1 MLLISTLTRVF
12 YTSSFFY
19 FMELRVGKAT
29 LEIVKGDITK
39 EKVDAIV
46 NAANPRL
53 TPGGGVSGAIHRAA
67 GKELWEECKK
77 LGGCKTGEAK
87 ITRGY
92 NLPAKYVI
100 HTVGPVYRGRE
111 EDAELLAAC
120 YKNSLKLAM
129 EHGLKSI
136 AFPAI
141 STGIYGYPVEE
152 AARVAIKAIV
162 DFLKNNEGIE
172 KVKMVLYTDGAYE
185 IHKKVLKEL
194 IEKNEI

>member
-1 MLLISTLTRVF
+1 MLARDF
-12 YTSSFFY
+12 YIPRYFY
-19 FMELRVGKAT
+19 SMELRIGKAT
-29 LEIVKGDITK
+29 FEIVKGDITK

-53 TPGGGVSGAIHRAA
+53 TPGGGVSGAIHKAA
-67 GKELWEECKK
+67 GKKLWEECKK

-92 NLPAKYVI
+92 NLPAKFVI
-100 HTVGPVYRGRE
+100 HTVGPVYKGRK

-129 EHGLKSI
+129 KHGLKSI

-162 DFLKNNEGIE
+162 EFLKDNEGIE
-172 KVKMVLYTDGAYE
+172 KVKMVLYTDDAYE
-185 IHKKVLKEL
+185 IHKKVLKEMV
-194 IEKNEI
+194 EKNEI

>member
-1 MLLISTLTRVF
+1 MQIKI
-12 YTSSFFY
+12 
-19 FMELRVGKAT
+19 GNAI
-29 LEIVKGDITK
+29 LEIAKGDITK

-67 GKELWEECKK
+67 GKQLWEECKK

-87 ITRGY
+87 ITGGY

-100 HTVGPVYRGRE
+100 HTVGPVYSGRE
-111 EDAELLAAC
+111 EDEKLLAAC

-129 EHGLKSI
+129 QHGIKSI

-141 STGIYGYPVEE
+141 STGIYGYPMEE
-152 AARVAIKAIV
+152 AARVAIKAIA
-162 DFLKNNEGIE
+162 DFLKESDGLDL
-172 KVKMVLYTDGAYE
+172 VKLVLYSQEAYE
-185 IHKKVLKEL
+185 IHKKVLE
-194 IEKNEI
+194 EMRNKNEI